1 MKMLLNHGADV
12 DSKNEYG
19 MTPLMIAAASG
30 FGPGVEMVKSY
41 LFCNVPF
48 I

>member
-41 LFCNVPF
+41 IF
-48 I
+48 